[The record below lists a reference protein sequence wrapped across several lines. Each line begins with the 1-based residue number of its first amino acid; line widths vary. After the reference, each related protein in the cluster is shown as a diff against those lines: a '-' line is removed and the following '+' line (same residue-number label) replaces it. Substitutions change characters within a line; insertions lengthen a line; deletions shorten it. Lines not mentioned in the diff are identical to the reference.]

1 MRARTTWTAILL
13 AVLLAVGLATPG
25 VADSTQSK
33 KKQLDATIKTLK
45 EDLAETSASL
55 RDAAIALATAKSA
68 LPDAQAAVSTAEKA
82 LAQASARDKELVQAL
97 SVAVKQE
104 DKATRELRAVGDRI
118 DEQEQSL
125 GALAN
130 AAYRQGGMGQLAVAL
145 EADSPN
151 QFADR
156 LVLVQTAMRAGD
168 EVDNE
173 LARAKA
179 DMRNTQ
185 ARLEAKRAQVAQMRE
200 ESRRLVEAKRT
211 LSQQAKAAKA
221 RVDKL
226 VAERTRAMQA
236 IAREKVAEQKRIAA
250 MQAESKRLQKILR
263 DRARASRS
271 SGRVVIGS
279 GVLSRPVSG
288 PITSPYGMRVHP
300 VTGVYKLHDGTDFGV
315 GCGTPIRAAD
325 DGTVVQATYL
335 TGYGNQTVIDHG
347 VVNGRSLATSYS
359 HQSRFAARAGQHV
372 SKGQVIGYVGSTGYS
387 TGCHLHFMVYVNGNV
402 TNPMSWL

>member
-1 MRARTTWTAILL
+1 MRARTTWMAILL
-13 AVLLAVGLATPG
+13 AVLMAVGLATPG
-25 VADSTQSK
+25 VADSTHSK

-45 EDLAETSASL
+45 QDLAETSASL

-68 LPDAQAAVSTAEKA
+68 LPEAQAAVSTAEKA

-104 DKATRELRAVGDRI
+104 EKATRELSAVGARI

-156 LVLVQTAMRAGD
+156 LVLVQTATRAGD
-168 EVDNE
+168 EVVNE

-200 ESRRLVEAKRT
+200 ESRQLVEAKRK

-236 IAREKVAEQKRIAA
+236 IAREKAAEQKRIAA
-250 MQAESKRLQKILR
+250 MQAESRRLQKVLQA
-263 DRARASRS
+263 RALASRS

-279 GVLSRPVSG
+279 GVLSRPIAG

-300 VTGVYKLHDGTDFGV
+300 VTGIYKLHDGTDFGA
-315 GCGTPIRAAD
+315 GCGSPIRAAD

-359 HQSRFAARAGQHV
+359 HQSRFGVRAGEHV
-372 SKGQVIGYVGSTGYS
+372 SRGEVIGYVGSTGYS

>member
-1 MRARTTWTAILL
+1 MRARTTWTVVLL
-13 AVLLAVGLATPG
+13 AVLLAVGLAGPG

-68 LPDAQAAVSTAEKA
+68 LPEAQVAVSTAEKA
-82 LAQASARDKELVQAL
+82 LAQASARDKQLVQAL

-104 DKATRELRAVGDRI
+104 EKATRELSAVGARI

-130 AAYRQGGMGQLAVAL
+130 ATYRQGGMGQLAVAL

-168 EVDNE
+168 EVVNE

-200 ESRRLVEAKRT
+200 ESRQLVEAKRK

-226 VAERTRAMQA
+226 VAERAKAMRA
-236 IAREKVAEQKRIAA
+236 IEREKAAEQKRIAT
-250 MQAESKRLQKILR
+250 MQAESQRLQKILR

-279 GVLSRPVSG
+279 GVLSRPISG

-300 VTGVYKLHDGTDFGV
+300 VTGIYKLHDGTDIGA

-359 HQSRFAARAGQHV
+359 HQSRLAARAGERV
-372 SKGQVIGYVGSTGYS
+372 SRGEIIGYVGSTGYS